1 MKRKLLAGFLLNI
14 SDCIAYG
21 SNLLG
26 ILVRNLYVELLLK
39 FHDHLNG
46 VQRIST
52 QIGLEIS
59 LVGFETLLHQA
70 YQQ

>member
-1 MKRKLLAGFLLNI
+1 MKRKLLSSFLLNVC
-14 SDCIAYG
+14 DCIAYG

-26 ILVRNLYVELLLK
+26 VLIRDLYVELLLK

-59 LVGFETLLHQA
+59 LVGNFSAIILNV
-70 YQQ
+70 